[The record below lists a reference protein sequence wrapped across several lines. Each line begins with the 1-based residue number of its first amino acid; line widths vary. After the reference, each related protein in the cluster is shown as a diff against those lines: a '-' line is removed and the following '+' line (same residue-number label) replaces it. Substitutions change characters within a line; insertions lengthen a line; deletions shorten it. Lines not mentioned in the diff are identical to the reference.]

1 MNNTISIVIQCIL
14 LIPTVATI
22 GTFWFLVF
30 ANIADGVLK
39 TRPTDKEVEDMTK

>member
-1 MNNTISIVIQCIL
+1 MNSTMAIVIQCVL
-14 LIPTVATI
+14 LIPAVATI

>member
-1 MNNTISIVIQCIL
+1 MNEIMKTIIQCVL
-14 LIPTVATI
+14 LIPAIATI
-22 GTFWFLVF
+22 GAFWFLVF

>member
-1 MNNTISIVIQCIL
+1 MNSTMAIVIQCVL
-14 LIPTVATI
+14 LIPAVATI
-22 GTFWFLVF
+22 GAFWFLVF